1 MPCWIVISY
10 VVYRLRQST
19 TTDGRD
25 LPCASYICCN
35 ASMSL
40 MWESRVPR
48 VRLMD
53 ALAVSWLRSR
63 HADHAGESQG
73 EPKNNETASV
83 KPPAIPGLTLE

>member
-1 MPCWIVISY
+1 
-10 VVYRLRQST
+10 
-19 TTDGRD
+19 
-25 LPCASYICCN
+25 
-35 ASMSL
+35 MSL

-63 HADHAGESQG
+63 HADQPAESEG

-83 KPPAIPGLTLE
+83 KTPAIPGLTLE